1 MKKILILFCVCVS
14 LMADIYEEL
23 SDYAYKKNS
32 ENFKSKKVELLSFYK
47 DGKKCVDLLLSSKN
61 IRVLESFYS
70 CKNLEKDINFEN
82 FLNKEFLM
90 LYQSDMSELDK
101 EMQHLKQ
108 LMRDIM
114 VYYKLYHRLDKDM
127 VKNSAVEFLKLE
139 KYEAN
144 LLFRINKQACV
155 GIEIFKEKNKM
166 AMKIYGI
173 ENLDKAC
180 NFFISSPFFKELSY
194 TNKAFRLYY
203 LE

>member
-1 MKKILILFCVCVS
+1 MKKIFILFCICVS

-23 SDYAYKKNS
+23 NDYAYKKS
-32 ENFKSKKVELLSFYK
+32 GANFKSEKVDLLSFYK
-47 DGKKCVDLLLSSKN
+47 DGQKCVDLLLGSKN
-61 IRVLESFYS
+61 IRVLEGFYS
-70 CKNLEKDINFEN
+70 CKDLEKDKNFEN
-82 FLNKEFLM
+82 FLNKEFLI
-90 LYQSDMSELDK
+90 LYQSDRSELDK
-101 EMQHLKQ
+101 EMQRLRQ

-114 VYYKLYHRLDKDM
+114 VHYKLYHRLDKNM

-139 KYEAN
+139 KNEAN

-173 ENLDKAC
+173 ENLDKSC
-180 NFFISSPFFKELSY
+180 KFFISSPFFKELSY
-194 TNKAFRLYY
+194 TSKAFRLYY